1 MRRISIMLS
10 AIGIPMATIIRLAQL
25 KLNVKKCNSFESK
38 LSFEVLQLIKKY
50 GNIIRIRS
58 RSITLLEFFIDEL
71 RDIYGAEKQLAQVL
85 PKLRTAATSPDL
97 AMAFEDHLN
106 VTQNHISRL
115 EQIFQLLERKAEAKK
130 CEGMDGLIKEGEA
143 VIHDTEKGSAT
154 RDVGLIMSAQKVEH
168 YEIAAYGTLRQV
180 AKTIDKG
187 EISRLLEQ
195 TLQEEKETDMLLS
208 NLAETLINQDASTEI
223 R

>member
-1 MRRISIMLS
+1 METSSGL
-10 AIGIPMATIIRLAQL
+10 GQDQL
-25 KLNVKKCNSFESK
+25 PL
-38 LSFEVLQLIKKY
+38 
-50 GNIIRIRS
+50 
-58 RSITLLEFFIDEL
+58 TEFFVDEL

-85 PKLRTAATSPDL
+85 PKLRAAATSPDL
-97 AMAFEDHLN
+97 AMAFEDHLK

-115 EQIFQLLERKAEAKK
+115 EQIFQVLDRKAEAKK
-130 CEGMDGLIKEGEA
+130 CEGMDGLIKEGET
-143 VIHDTEKGSAT
+143 VIRDTEKGSAT

-180 AKTIDKG
+180 AKTIDKE

>member
-1 MRRISIMLS
+1 METSSGLS
-10 AIGIPMATIIRLAQL
+10 QERLPL
-25 KLNVKKCNSFESK
+25 
-38 LSFEVLQLIKKY
+38 
-50 GNIIRIRS
+50 
-58 RSITLLEFFIDEL
+58 TEFFIDEL

-85 PKLRTAATSPDL
+85 PKLRAAATSPDL
-97 AMAFEDHLN
+97 AMAFEDHLK

-115 EQIFQLLERKAEAKK
+115 EQIFQILERKVEAKK
-130 CEGMDGLIKEGEA
+130 CEGMDGLIKEGET
-143 VIHDTEKGSAT
+143 VIHDTERGSAT

-168 YEIAAYGTLRQV
+168 YEIAAYGTLSQV

-208 NLAETLINQDASTEI
+208 NLAETLINQEASTEI